1 MYHCSHNYSYPS
13 GRGRRHWTM
22 ATAQAGGPGW
32 GEVRDTVRAAAA
44 RARKE
49 ASEGEGNR
57 GDEMAEGWQGILAV
71 GGGRAL

>member
-1 MYHCSHNYSYPS
+1 
-13 GRGRRHWTM
+13 M

-32 GEVRDTVRAAAA
+32 GEVRDEVRAAAA

-57 GDEMAEGWQGILAV
+57 GDEMAGWQEILAV